1 MAATR
6 IDARPRPSSQDLL
19 EAEQY
24 PDRGNTV
31 MPSVVHEQARAV
43 VRDVLATQLGPDHF
57 VAVELTVYLLRGDS
71 GRFLIPDV
79 LVTLNVGQVDP
90 ATGRLRKSY
99 RLWDEGPPD
108 LVIEPASPSTV
119 ARDNVGKKEDY
130 AAFGIREYVQ
140 FDPLDPS
147 DPEAPLLVPALQVW
161 RLADGR
167 YEAAEADPSGGVPSV
182 VLAGVDWVQV
192 ERLLRL
198 RDRAAGALLPTAE
211 EKQAMRAEA
220 ESVRA
225 EAEARRAD
233 VEATRAD
240 AEAIARQRS
249 DAAAFAAAARADAE
263 GEARRRAEADLA
275 LLRAEIARLR
285 GA

>member
-1 MAATR
+1 MAAIR
-6 IDARPRPSSQDLL
+6 IDTRRPSREDVL
-19 EAEQY
+19 EAERY

-43 VRDVLATQLGPDHF
+43 VRDVLATWLGSDHF
-57 VAVELTVYLLRGDS
+57 VAVELTLYLLRGDS

-79 LVTLNVGQVDP
+79 LVTLDAGQVDY
-90 ATGRLRKSY
+90 ATGHLRKSY

-119 ARDNVGKKEDY
+119 KRDNVGKKEDY
-130 AAFGIREYVQ
+130 AAYGIREYVQ

-167 YEAAEADPSGGVPSV
+167 YEAVAADPSGGVPSV
-182 VLAGVDWVQV
+182 ALVGVEWVQAGG
-192 ERLLRL
+192 LLRL
-198 RDRAAGALLPTAE
+198 RDGAIGALLPTAE
-211 EKQAMRAEA
+211 EKQARRADI
-220 ESVRA
+220 
-225 EAEARRAD
+225 EARRAD
-233 VEATRAD
+233 VDAARAD
-240 AEAIARQRS
+240 AEVIARQRS
-249 DAAAFAAAARADAE
+249 DAVAFAAAARADAE
-263 GEARRRAEADLA
+263 GDARGRAEADLA

-285 GA
+285 EA